1 MKKNYLL
8 VYLFSIGV
16 MASAQ
21 TPYETME
28 KSKIQKGVFGVEK
41 KKKTNLYTQKAEGDI
56 EWSNDFEDPSDWLH
70 VDGGSHTDGD
80 WQIVSEMPQSLV
92 TESNNGYNFATE
104 MNSPTGDVNGGS
116 FALIDSDEAG
126 TNGVQ
131 DAYFEYQSAIDFS
144 ALGDTAL
151 TIKFHQIYRRYNETY
166 TLEISNDGG
175 TNWEE
180 FNVNPDVPTNTNSD
194 GTEIKEI
201 NITSVIGT
209 GNWSN
214 DVRIRFHYEGA
225 YDWFWGVD
233 DIEIYQSWENDLKL
247 RSTVAIGG
255 TQELD
260 YHFIPSSQTSF
271 DGFGF
276 ESRIS
281 NEGSQDQ
288 TEAALNVTIPGTSY
302 DEFGGVINTGSNVL
316 ASQDLDTFEITNKF
330 DIVSEGEGTYEIKYE
345 ADLGLNT
352 DANMVDNRDS
362 SEVTFGGFEYGRDD
376 GSTTAGLIAQ
386 IGSQT
391 DAALKIGNVMEIFD
405 DMSVAFINIFIP
417 SLTQAAIDAR
427 VGSQI
432 SAEIHLWDNNN
443 GEFNYI
449 AGTALH
455 TVKESDFGTWV
466 KIPMENLDPYELLS
480 GDLVLVT
487 ANHFGGADEMTFQL
501 AQNVEEGTVSG
512 FNAAGDPFTL
522 TDPGAVAIR
531 LNEDVESLNVSD
543 VNSFDTKVNLY
554 PNPATN
560 QANASFKLE
569 NSSEVTYKLTDM
581 SGKVI
586 YENTMEGL
594 SAGKHNVSIPTETI
608 SNGVYFFSLKA
619 GENSTTKKLVVNK

>member
-8 VYLFSIGV
+8 VCVLSIGA

-21 TPYETME
+21 TPYLTTE

-151 TIKFHQIYRRYNETY
+151 TIKFYQIYRRYNETY

-194 GTEIKEI
+194 GTEVKEI

-233 DIEIYQSWENDLKL
+233 DIEIYQSWENDLNL
-247 RSTVAIGG
+247 RSSFALGG
-255 TQELD
+255 VQSLD

-271 DGFGF
+271 DGFEF
-276 ESRIS
+276 TSRIS
-281 NEGSQDQ
+281 NEGANDQ
-288 TEAALNVTIPGTSY
+288 NDAALNVTVPGTTY
-302 DEFGGVINTGSNVL
+302 DELGGIVNSGGNML
-316 ASQDLDTFEITNKF
+316 ASQEIDTFEITNKF
-330 DIVSEGEGTYEIKYE
+330 DIVSEGENTYEIKYM
-345 ADLGLNT
+345 ADLGPNT
-352 DANMVDNRDS
+352 DAKLDDNRDS
-362 SEVTFGGFEYGRDD
+362 SEITFGGFEYGRDN
-376 GSTTAGLIAQ
+376 GSTQGVISQ
-386 IGSQT
+386 ISSQT
-391 DAALKIGNVMEIFD
+391 EAALKIGNVMEIFD
-405 DMSVAFINIFIP
+405 DMSVAYINVYIP
-417 SLTQAAIDAR
+417 TLSQAAIDAR

-432 SAEIHLWDNNN
+432 DAEIHLWDNTNE
-443 GEFNYI
+443 EFNFI
-449 AGTALH
+449 AGTEIH
-455 TVKESDFGTWV
+455 TVEESDFGTWL
-466 KIPMENLDPYELLS
+466 KIPMEDLIPHQLSAGELI
-480 GDLVLVT
+480 LVT
-487 ANHFGGADEMTFQL
+487 ANHFGGADEMAFQL

-512 FNAAGDPFTL
+512 FTASGDPFTL
-522 TDPGAVAIR
+522 SDPGAVAIR

-543 VNSFDTKVNLY
+543 VNSFDANVILY
-554 PNPATN
+554 PNPAQN
-560 QANASFKLE
+560 QANASFELE
-569 NSSEVTYKLTDM
+569 NSSNVSYNLTDM

-586 YENTMEGL
+586 FENTLNNL
-594 SAGKHNVSIPTETI
+594 SAGKHNVSIPTETV
-608 SNGVYFFSLKA
+608 SNGVYFFNFKA